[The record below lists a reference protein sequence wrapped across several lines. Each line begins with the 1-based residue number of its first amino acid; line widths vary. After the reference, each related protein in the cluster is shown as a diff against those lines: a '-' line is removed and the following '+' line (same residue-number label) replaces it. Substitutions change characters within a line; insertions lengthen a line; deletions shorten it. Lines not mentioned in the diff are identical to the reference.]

1 MGKNREVSYTVVIK
15 NDPDKAALH
24 LIDLYWKFK
33 EGEFTN
39 KPTQLSKE
47 NNLTLHELFLIIK
60 ENSIVNLERNCGNC
74 NKLNEVAVTSQS
86 HFMGTLRN
94 SPLCEECNTKQRLK
108 WEETERKVIE
118 IRRKNHELAQ
128 QKIERQGKFNW
139 ALNRY
144 KETRFTDE
152 QAKFMIHFMDTCP
165 EKISLSFYSEN
176 YVVFYKFQL
185 LDLIKIEENLAE
197 KFVAIYYPVKLREIL
212 ENHINRAHSES
223 ENQTYK
229 SWSRLSFHLE
239 KNKSYRNSNTPRF
252 SGTIIF
258 KEDIVIKKGTK
269 CLYGVWDRDNDDA
282 WLTLTPTSDIIV
294 AKNKPIHKEPEHIA
308 NILNRFLD
316 NPENRDY

>member
-1 MGKNREVSYTVVIK
+1 MGKTQEVSYTVIIK
-15 NDPDKAALH
+15 NDPDKDRLQ
-24 LIDLYWKFK
+24 LINQYWNFK
-33 EGEFTN
+33 ESAFKN
-39 KPTQLSKE
+39 KPKQLSGK
-47 NNLTLHELFLIIK
+47 NNLTSHELFLIIK
-60 ENSIVNLERNCGNC
+60 EYSFVNLECICPGC
-74 NKLNEVAVTSQS
+74 NKLTEVAISSQS
-86 HFMGTLRN
+86 HFLDSLRN
-94 SPLCEECNTKQRLK
+94 SPLCEECKTKQKLK
-108 WEETERKVIE
+108 WEETKKKVIE
-118 IRRKNHELAQ
+118 IRQKNHELAQ

-152 QAKFMIHFMDTCP
+152 QAKFMIHIIDTCP
-165 EKISLSFYSEN
+165 DKVSLSFYSEHF
-176 YVVFYKFQL
+176 VILQKFKL
-185 LDLIKIEENLAE
+185 LELIHIEENLAE
-197 KFVAIYYPVKLREIL
+197 KYVEIYYPEELREIL
-212 ENHINRAHSES
+212 ENHINREHSES

-229 SWSRLSFHLE
+229 TWSRLSFHLE

-269 CLYGVWDRDNDDA
+269 CLYGVWDRDHDDA

-308 NILNRFLD
+308 NILNRFLV